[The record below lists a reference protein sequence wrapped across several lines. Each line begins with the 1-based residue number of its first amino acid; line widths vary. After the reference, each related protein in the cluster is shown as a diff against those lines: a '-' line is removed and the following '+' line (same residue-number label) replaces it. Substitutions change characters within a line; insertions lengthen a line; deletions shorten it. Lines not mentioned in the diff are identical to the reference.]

1 MLIPIE
7 SISVSE
13 RQRKGDSIGGS
24 QSLEHINTLASSMD
38 KYGLLQPILVM
49 QGEDGTKGFEL
60 VAGFNRLHA
69 ARFLEWE
76 NIEALISSELDPITK
91 KEVELEENIR
101 RKNLEWWEK
110 AAAVAE
116 IHDMRTAEDPEWSM
130 RKTAELIG
138 ESLGTI
144 QQSVDLQKAIDEDD
158 SLKEEITLVSALRRR
173 KETKQLD
180 KRKAEIERQQT
191 GQQRTAQAIIHVGD
205 ALDLIKEEKDE
216 TYDAIVTNFPF
227 GVDLRLKHQGAKENR
242 EVYDDNE
249 TEITHLVQAVV
260 KESFRVLKDDSWM
273 VAFFDIRKI
282 CYNNFQA
289 RLNSQ
294 ILSQYNIDP
303 GLIFDSMGLT
313 WWMEEAGFSYVTPL
327 PGIWAK
333 PNKSQGLIGNPAKGM
348 VVAYEAL
355 VFAAKGD
362 AILLKRGR
370 NNLFVYDTPLTGD
383 RVHPLQMPTDL
394 CSELISMVCLGGSHI
409 LDPFAGSGSIGLGA
423 LDNQCSF
430 VGYEIDPEM
439 ASNGNLRLN
448 EHHFS
453 TPEEEDDN

>member
-1 MLIPIE
+1 
-7 SISVSE
+7 
-13 RQRKGDSIGGS
+13 
-24 QSLEHINTLASSMD
+24 MD
-38 KYGLLQPILVM
+38 KYGLLQPILVTEDD
-49 QGEDGTKGFEL
+49 GEYQL

-69 ARFLEWE
+69 ARFLDWKE
-76 NIEALISSELDPITK
+76 IEVYLSDNLDPITR

-116 IHDMRTAEDPEWSM
+116 IHDMRTTEDPEWSM

-138 ESLGTI
+138 ESLGTV
-144 QQSVDLQKAIDEDD
+144 QQSVDLQKAISEDD
-158 SLKEEITLVSALRRR
+158 SLKEEVTLVSALRRR

-180 KRKAEIERQQT
+180 KRKAEIERQKT

-205 ALDLIKEEKDE
+205 ALELIKEEKNE

-242 EVYDDNE
+242 EVYDDDE
-249 TEITHLVQAVV
+249 QLITHLVQDVV

-282 CYNNFQA
+282 CYNNFQKQMMNEQLEDA
-289 RLNSQ
+289 QLA
-294 ILSQYNIDP
+294 
-303 GLIFDSMGLT
+303 FDSMGLT
-313 WWMEEAGFSYVTPL
+313 YWMEQAGFSYVTPL

-370 NNLFVYDTPLTGD
+370 NNLFVYDTPLSGD
-383 RVHPLQMPTDL
+383 RIHPLQMPTAL
-394 CSELISMVCLGGSHI
+394 CSEIISMVCLGGSHI
-409 LDPFAGSGSIGLGA
+409 LDPFAGSASIGLGA

-453 TPEEEDDN
+453 TPEESELA